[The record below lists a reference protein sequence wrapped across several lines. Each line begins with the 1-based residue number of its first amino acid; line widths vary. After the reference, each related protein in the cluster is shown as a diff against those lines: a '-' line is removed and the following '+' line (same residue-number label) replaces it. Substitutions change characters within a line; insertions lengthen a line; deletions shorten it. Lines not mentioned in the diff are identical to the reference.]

1 LFDRRHTPSAQ
12 FQENPLVPRLSSA
25 SLRPRVAAGAAAL
38 VIFSAVLSFIE
49 PGSSAEGDIVFYV
62 SKAPTR
68 AGAFR
73 VVADATAAG
82 GNRLE
87 HPNVNA
93 PRIATALANPAT
105 YVDFPVAVRA
115 NTPYHLW
122 VRGKAAQNFGDND
135 SVWIQTSGT
144 IDASGAPT
152 YRIGTTSGMMVNLE
166 DCSGCAISGWGWQ
179 DNGFGANVSG
189 PALRFAS
196 SGTVTIRIQARE
208 DGISLDQFVLSS
220 ATYLNTAP
228 GARTNDTTIL
238 PESDGT
244 GTGPDPVTLVRGPY
258 LQQVG
263 AASAIVVWATR
274 ESGTATVQ
282 YQAGSGTTST
292 ATATSTYRASSSTGI
307 PSYYQHEALLN
318 GLTPDTTYQYDLRLG
333 TVDPTPGVV
342 DSFHTAPAAGSG
354 TIRLIAFGDS
364 GNWSSAQ
371 SHIASLI
378 TADTFDLAVHT
389 GDVVYSQGT
398 YAQFET
404 NFFPFY
410 RAWMRQKAIFPSI
423 GNHDDM
429 TASATPYRTFFVLP
443 RDGASPAYPNN
454 AERFYSFDY
463 GPAHIIVLDT
473 EAAFLNSSR
482 RAEQIAWLTADL
494 QASQDAPWRIA
505 VFHRPPYSSGIEHSS
520 ELAVRAAFGP
530 LFEQYNVQMVLTGH
544 EHGYERTVP
553 WRESTNT
560 SRQAVTYVVTAG
572 AGATLY
578 PIGRSAWTAFSRSAN
593 NYVRATVSPTD
604 LTLEAVSSDGVVFDR
619 FTLDRA
625 LQAGD
630 ASPPTVSIVSPA
642 NGAALTGVETVDV
655 NADDDVRVEKVDLWI
670 DGQLRSIDLSAPYS
684 FALDTRTLA
693 NGSHTVEA
701 RAYDIDGRRS
711 TSSRTVTVVN

>member
-1 LFDRRHTPSAQ
+1 LFDGAHSPSAQ
-12 FQENPLVPRLSSA
+12 FQENRLVPRLSFA
-25 SLRPRVAAGAAAL
+25 SVRSRSTAGAAAL
-38 VIFSAVLSFIE
+38 VTFAAVLSFIE

-93 PRIATALANPAT
+93 PRIATPLADPTT

-144 IDASGAPT
+144 IDGSGAAT

-166 DCSGCAISGWGWQ
+166 DCSGCAISSWAWQ

-189 PALRFAS
+189 PTLRFAS

-228 GARTNDTTIL
+228 GARTSDATIL

-244 GTGPDPVTLVRGPY
+244 GTGPEPVTLVRGPY

-282 YQAGSGTTST
+282 YHTGSGTPST
-292 ATATSTYRASSSTGI
+292 ATATTTYRASSSTGI

-318 GLTPDTTYQYDLRLG
+318 GLTPGTSYQYDLRLG

-342 DSFHTAPAAGSG
+342 DSFRTAPAVGSG
-354 TIRLIAFGDS
+354 IIRLIAFGDS
-364 GNWSSAQ
+364 GNGSSAQ

-530 LFEQYNVQMVLTGH
+530 LFEQYNVQVVLTGH

-593 NYVRATVSPTD
+593 NYVRAIVSPAD

-625 LQAGD
+625 LQASD

-684 FALDTRTLA
+684 FSLDTRTLA